1 MSGTAAGGAPRR
13 GDGAWL
19 AAGNPDELRVS
30 VVIPAHNE
38 ARRLPVLLAGI
49 AERFASPDLPPTH
62 VEVVDDGSDPRQAAA
77 VAAAVAAADSRLS
90 AASARCAIG
99 LTRSPSNRGKGH
111 AVRLG
116 WSQAAAT
123 AQWLGFV
130 DADGSISAAELAR
143 LVSLLEASAPFDVLA
158 GSRVALAGR
167 RIVRRWHRHAQGRVF
182 AAIVERAFR
191 LGVYDTQCGVK
202 FVRGDALRP
211 LLPLLREEGWML
223 DVELLALLR
232 QRGARLREEPID
244 WVDAGESQVV
254 PVLDPLR
261 MLAAVWRIR
270 RSLSQRREPR

>member
-1 MSGTAAGGAPRR
+1 MSGNAAGGVPRQNGCPR
-13 GDGAWL
+13 L
-19 AAGNPDELRVS
+19 AAGNSRELRAS

-38 ARRLPVLLAGI
+38 ARRLPALLAGI

-62 VEVVDDGSDPRQAAA
+62 FDVVDDGSDPRQGTA
-77 VAAAVAAADSRLS
+77 VAEAVAAADGRLS
-90 AASARCAIG
+90 SASARCSIG
-99 LTRSPSNRGKGH
+99 LIRSPRNRGKGH
-111 AVRLG
+111 AIRLG

-143 LVSLLEASAPFDVLA
+143 LVVMLEESAPFDILV

-182 AAIVERAFR
+182 AAIVERVFR
-191 LGVYDTQCGVK
+191 LGVYDSQCGVK
-202 FVRGDALRP
+202 FVRGAALRP
-211 LLPLLREEGWML
+211 LLPLLREEAWML
-223 DVELLALLR
+223 DVEVLALLR

-261 MLAAVWRIR
+261 MLASVWRIR
-270 RSLSQRREPR
+270 RSLSRRQGRR